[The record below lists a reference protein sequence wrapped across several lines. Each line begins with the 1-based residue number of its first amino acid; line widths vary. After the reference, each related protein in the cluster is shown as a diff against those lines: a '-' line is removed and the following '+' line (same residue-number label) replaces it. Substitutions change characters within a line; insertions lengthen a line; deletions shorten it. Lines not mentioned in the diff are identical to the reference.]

1 MGISFKSI
9 ISRLSTAFNIFRYLL
24 KKALLISITIF
35 VGIFITVIIIN
46 RPVTL
51 GFRTNPPQLET
62 NLRKQISQAKDLYKF
77 DNPTFH
83 ALSETDQE
91 QVMANLEAKLIED
104 AGLNL
109 PYWPRHLL
117 WTINSMK
124 FDWGEL
130 RNVTIGLLPM
140 LGYGRTTMNLNDIIV
155 KHMPNTMLLAATANL
170 FIFLFGVPLAL
181 SLSRKYGSWLDKFF
195 ALLAPIFSIPSWV
208 IGIILIAIVAFQ
220 LKWLPFG
227 GMLDTLPP
235 ENPIGY
241 IPIIARHMVL
251 PVLSIFL
258 SMFFQL
264 VYSWRTY
271 FLIYAEED
279 YVILG
284 QAIGLPAS
292 KLQKQYV
299 LKPAFQYILTSFSM
313 MLVTFWQMTMALEVI
328 FNWPGIGWLFIKV
341 GLPNFWG
348 ENMYPGEMIVA
359 ISLIVIFAY
368 ILGLVVFLLEI
379 IYVMVDPR
387 IHMMKNEPSLYQKK
401 SWWKARGPR
410 SHFLPRSQIEA
421 TTAGRA
427 QSRRINIDILSWW
440 KPTKLFLARIWFGIK
455 AAWFQI
461 IRYPAAMFGLTII
474 LLLFLGSLYAVF
486 GLPYAKIGS
495 EWLGSP
501 MTGQP
506 LVPKTA
512 LPTWINLFK
521 EKDYLST
528 LILDSEQRNASR
540 IETPVNKDINQISLT
555 YTFDYYYGD
564 FPTEVFLFLDGNY
577 SIKRPFASL
586 IWTTPD
592 GREFNL
598 KNTSVVPGTTYN
610 VAENISIRRIV
621 NNNPHLQKWFTFGQ
635 IYPTPPFY
643 VLFADPNLDYANVVP
658 GRYTLQLNGMTFEKD
673 SDIQAKLVLLGQV
686 YGLAGTDN
694 MRRDLLTP
702 LLWGM
707 PIALG
712 VGLIGALITTI
723 ISMILSAA
731 GVWFGGWMDNLIQRL
746 TEVNLVL
753 PILAMSVLAYAYLGV
768 NLWVILIIIVL
779 LNVFGSPTKNFRAA
793 FLVIKEAPYIEAAQS
808 YGASS
813 LRIIMRYML
822 PRIIP
827 TMIPQLIILIPS
839 FVFIEVTLGLFN
851 INTGYPTWGTII
863 YQAIEAGAL
872 YHGQYRLLEPLV
884 LVLLTGIA
892 FSLFGFTLE
901 KILNPRLLNE

>member
-1 MGISFKSI
+1 MIDKFNFLDNTPSSANINDVTPSRRMGISFKSI

-299 LKPAFQYILTSFSM
+299 LKTS
-313 MLVTFWQMTMALEVI
+313 
-328 FNWPGIGWLFIKV
+328 
-341 GLPNFWG
+341 
-348 ENMYPGEMIVA
+348 
-359 ISLIVIFAY
+359 
-368 ILGLVVFLLEI
+368 
-379 IYVMVDPR
+379 
-387 IHMMKNEPSLYQKK
+387 
-401 SWWKARGPR
+401 
-410 SHFLPRSQIEA
+410 
-421 TTAGRA
+421 
-427 QSRRINIDILSWW
+427 
-440 KPTKLFLARIWFGIK
+440 
-455 AAWFQI
+455 
-461 IRYPAAMFGLTII
+461 
-474 LLLFLGSLYAVF
+474 
-486 GLPYAKIGS
+486 
-495 EWLGSP
+495 
-501 MTGQP
+501 
-506 LVPKTA
+506 
-512 LPTWINLFK
+512 
-521 EKDYLST
+521 
-528 LILDSEQRNASR
+528 
-540 IETPVNKDINQISLT
+540 
-555 YTFDYYYGD
+555 
-564 FPTEVFLFLDGNY
+564 
-577 SIKRPFASL
+577 
-586 IWTTPD
+586 
-592 GREFNL
+592 
-598 KNTSVVPGTTYN
+598 
-610 VAENISIRRIV
+610 ISIH
-621 NNNPHLQKWFTFGQ
+621 PHQ
-635 IYPTPPFY
+635 
-643 VLFADPNLDYANVVP
+643 LFHD
-658 GRYTLQLNGMTFEKD
+658 
-673 SDIQAKLVLLGQV
+673 
-686 YGLAGTDN
+686 AGH
-694 MRRDLLTP
+694 
-702 LLWGM
+702 
-707 PIALG
+707 
-712 VGLIGALITTI
+712 
-723 ISMILSAA
+723 
-731 GVWFGGWMDNLIQRL
+731 
-746 TEVNLVL
+746 
-753 PILAMSVLAYAYLGV
+753 ILANDHGP
-768 NLWVILIIIVL
+768 
-779 LNVFGSPTKNFRAA
+779 GSD
-793 FLVIKEAPYIEAAQS
+793 L
-808 YGASS
+808 
-813 LRIIMRYML
+813 
-822 PRIIP
+822 
-827 TMIPQLIILIPS
+827 
-839 FVFIEVTLGLFN
+839 
-851 INTGYPTWGTII
+851 
-863 YQAIEAGAL
+863 
-872 YHGQYRLLEPLV
+872 
-884 LVLLTGIA
+884 
-892 FSLFGFTLE
+892 
-901 KILNPRLLNE
+901 